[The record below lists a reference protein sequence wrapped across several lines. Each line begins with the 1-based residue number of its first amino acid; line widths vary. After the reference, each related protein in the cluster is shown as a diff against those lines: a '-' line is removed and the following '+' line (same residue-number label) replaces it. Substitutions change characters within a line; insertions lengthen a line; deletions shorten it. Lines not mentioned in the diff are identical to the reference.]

1 MPIRACA
8 NGPRTGLCARAAL
21 PWVQPAGTC
30 PNSWRDGFARDCP
43 LRHFCRPERRHAKND
58 RRPPR
63 LESTDQPVD
72 GTEWGH
78 PSPALRG
85 TEVLD
90 LLLEPRNIFLHPREL
105 IVALVEL
112 GLEAT
117 DPMLRPHKLLVALP
131 ELGTQ
136 PAGVCRGRSTADYGS
151 DVASATKQ

>member
-1 MPIRACA
+1 MWTHLIFVFYS
-8 NGPRTGLCARAAL
+8 LID
-21 PWVQPAGTC
+21 V
-30 PNSWRDGFARDCP
+30 RDRFARDCP
-43 LRHFCRPERRHAKND
+43 PRHFCRPERRHAKND

-90 LLLEPRNIFLHPREL
+90 LALEPRNLFLVALVLLLRSRKVV
-105 IVALVEL
+105 VALVEI

-117 DPMLRPHKLLVALP
+117 DPMLRPHKLLVAPP
-131 ELGTQ
+131 ELGAQ